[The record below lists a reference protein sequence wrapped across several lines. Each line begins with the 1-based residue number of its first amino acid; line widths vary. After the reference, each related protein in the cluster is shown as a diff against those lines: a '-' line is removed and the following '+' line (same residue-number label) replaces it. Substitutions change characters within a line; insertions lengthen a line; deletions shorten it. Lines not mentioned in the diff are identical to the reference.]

1 MLICNFGNQIKDGI
15 QFFTENSNFI
25 QIIFNIEVQ
34 FIRKLNLRRSKI
46 ETEFEI
52 FDMKDS

>member
-1 MLICNFGNQIKDGI
+1 MLICNFGNQIKDGN

-34 FIRKLNLRRSKI
+34 FIRKLNLRRSKM